1 MTIMNNTL
9 VFGIGFS
16 AQILFSARMIVQWI
30 QSERAGKVLSPVLFW
45 QLSLVGSFLLIIYGV
60 LRLDVVIAGGQFVL
74 YCIYIRNLILKK
86 AWQGRFGMT
95 LLYVVLPLT
104 AVVWMFLSKK
114 IDFYEIVTG
123 ADIPSLLLF
132 WGAAGQVVF
141 SLRFVYQW
149 IYSERRKE
157 SILPPGFWVISLIGS
172 FMLIIYAVF
181 RLDPVIFIGQLF
193 GTVVYSRNIYLHYR
207 YMKSN
212 STTYRQPGK

>member
-1 MTIMNNTL
+1 MNNTL
-9 VFGIGFS
+9 IFGIGFS

-45 QLSLVGSFLLIIYGV
+45 QLSLGGSFLLIIYGV

-86 AWQGRFGMT
+86 AWQGRFGLT
-95 LLYVVLPLT
+95 VLYVVLPLA
-104 AVVWMFLSKK
+104 AVVWLLFSRH
-114 IDFYEIVTG
+114 IDFHEIITG

-132 WGAAGQVVF
+132 WGAFGQVVF

-149 IYSERRKE
+149 IYSERCKE
-157 SILPPGFWVISLIGS
+157 SVLPAGFWVISLVGS
-172 FMLIIYAVF
+172 FMLILYAVF

-193 GTVVYSRNIYLHYR
+193 GTVVYSRNIYLHYSHS
-207 YMKSN
+207 KSN
-212 STTYRQPGK
+212 